1 MPLSPLAGKPA
12 PRAIL
17 TNIPRLISAYYTH
30 IPDPE
35 NPAHQV
41 AFGTS
46 GHRGSSVRCSF
57 NERHIL
63 AITQAIC
70 DYRRAQGIDGPLFL
84 GMDSH
89 ALSEPAENPTEVFPL
104 RLAPGERVYLTA
116 WYRVTDCRAIEE
128 VDPDDDRIEL
138 RVRIADGPASW
149 VTSERRID
157 AQNLAPD
164 DSGPTSWPAGLARRA
179 CAG

>member
-1 MPLSPLAGKPA
+1 APRKSGHVTHANNAHILHDCTQGGTDMPLSPLAGKPA

-70 DYRRAQGIDGPLFL
+70 DYRRAQEIDGPLFL
-84 GMDSH
+84 
-89 ALSEPAENPTEVFPL
+89 
-104 RLAPGERVYLTA
+104 
-116 WYRVTDCRAIEE
+116 
-128 VDPDDDRIEL
+128 
-138 RVRIADGPASW
+138 
-149 VTSERRID
+149 
-157 AQNLAPD
+157 
-164 DSGPTSWPAGLARRA
+164 
-179 CAG
+179 